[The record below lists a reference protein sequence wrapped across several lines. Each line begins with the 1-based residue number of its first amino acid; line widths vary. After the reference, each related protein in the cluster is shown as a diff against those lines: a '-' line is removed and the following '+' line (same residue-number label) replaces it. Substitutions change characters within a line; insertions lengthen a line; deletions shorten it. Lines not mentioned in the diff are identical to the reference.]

1 MWVDL
6 SLFQFQY
13 GAIGGPD
20 IPLKRGPVII
30 SIPVW
35 CDWWRITIHFEFY
48 QINFNSSMVRLVASS
63 VSHLIA
69 DISHFNSSMVRL
81 VEAKRYM
88 DAAAEM
94 HFNSSMVRLVEL
106 IWYNYRLFD

>member
-1 MWVDL
+1 
-6 SLFQFQY
+6 
-13 GAIGGPD
+13 
-20 IPLKRGPVII
+20 
-30 SIPVW
+30 
-35 CDWWRITIHFEFY
+35 
-48 QINFNSSMVRLVASS
+48 MVRLVASS